1 MASVSRLHP
10 ATRRV
15 TPSRLTLARRLRGLS
30 QTALAKEIS
39 VSQPA
44 INQFESG
51 VAQPSNETLER
62 LAMALKVSPS
72 YLSGPAV
79 RNLARPFFRSLARV
93 PAGERDRAHAYA
105 VALADI
111 VVELER
117 HLALPELQIRPI
129 TRAGETTAMEGIEA
143 AAAEARRRWAIPD
156 GPVANVIA
164 LAEARGVVVAAVG
177 DFHPGIDA
185 FTTPMPTRPVMVLC
199 SNKGVATRRRFD
211 VAHELGH
218 LALHDERA
226 EDIRWQEQQAHRF
239 ASALLMPAPETAA
252 HLPTRGDDLRQLEA
266 VARTWGVSMQAVLLR
281 ARDLGRLSAE
291 EHTRGMK
298 RLSAAGWRTKEPV
311 EIGPPEQPTL
321 LQTAVDALPQA
332 GTSLETIAEAV
343 GLPFGRLQ
351 RMVSLPELRE
361 TSRDG
366 ELVELDFAAGR
377 S

>member
-1 MASVSRLHP
+1 MTSVPRPHP
-10 ATRRV
+10 AVRRI
-15 TPSRLTLARRLRGLS
+15 TPSRLALARRLRGLS
-30 QTALAKEIS
+30 QTALAREIS

-44 INQFESG
+44 VNQFESG
-51 VAQPSNETLER
+51 AAQPSTETLER

-79 RNLARPFFRSLARV
+79 RDVARPFFRSLVRV
-93 PAGERDRAHAYA
+93 PSGERDRAHAYA

-111 VVELER
+111 VVELEQY
-117 HLALPELQIRPI
+117 LALPKLRIGPI
-129 TRAGETTAMEGIEA
+129 TRAEESTSMEQVEA
-143 AAAEARRRWAIPD
+143 AAVEARRRWAIPD

-185 FTTPMPTRPVMVLC
+185 FTTPTPSRPVMVLC

-226 EDIRWQEQQAHRF
+226 EDIRSQEQQSHRF
-239 ASALLMPAPETAA
+239 ASALLMPGTEIAA

-266 VARTWGVSMQAVLLR
+266 VARTWGVSMQAVLMR

-321 LQTAVDALPQA
+321 LQSAVGALPQA
-332 GTSLETIAEAV
+332 GTSLEAVAEAV

-361 TSRDG
+361 ASRDG
-366 ELVELDFAAGR
+366 KLVELDFAARR